1 MSTELIWTAFADEM
15 EKCAWKGKALAALGA
30 LGAGAAAGTAGEP
43 AFRSLFQ
50 SDESAREGVGGKGLY
65 EGNPLLQRLGGGDVS
80 AKAKEA
86 LRIARGAPRTPDV
99 GSIPR
104 TKDIITEPRAVTPEG
119 VQTPW
124 PEWMTR

>member
-15 EKCAWKGKALAALGA
+15 EKQAKYGKLLA
-30 LGAGAAAGTAGEP
+30 LGAGGLAGAAGLSALGAG
-43 AFRSLFQ
+43 
-50 SDESAREGVGGKGLY
+50 VMGGEDFTDK
-65 EGNPLLQRLGGGDVS
+65 S
-80 AKAKEA
+80 KAA

-104 TKDIITEPRAVTPEG
+104 AKDIITEPRAVTPEG